1 MNFRNRI
8 RKKINFSFCS
18 RFYICAAVGNLLL
31 CIINLIAVPSVI
43 EFSKLHMA
51 ARKPAMAALILALA
65 IIMGVFITLLGHFS
79 QRHGTPLKNK
89 DIKEHIKRM
98 GMSMLVFMCFSF
110 AWFLVCGLIASAVY
124 LALRQ
129 SFSYA
134 RIKTVIDIMTT
145 VLALLAM
152 PVVLMQMLSF
162 SLGSLPVKNMVKAG
176 FERLSAGY
184 FKMLCVVLIW
194 TFAGALLAQM
204 FSLPGGGSIQGVLEV
219 LAFTALGSI
228 STCVIYETGITVYAG
243 GGRKWFGKT

>member
-8 RKKINFSFCS
+8 RKKINFSFCN

-51 ARKPAMAALILALA
+51 ARKPVMAALILALA
-65 IIMGVFITLLGHFS
+65 ITMGVFITLLGHFS
-79 QRHGTPLKNK
+79 QRHETPLKNK

-98 GMSMLVFMCFSF
+98 GMSMLVFICFYF
-110 AWFLVCGLIASAVY
+110 AWFLVCGLLTSAVY

-134 RIKTVIDIMTT
+134 QIKTVIDIMTT

-152 PVVLMQMLSF
+152 PVVIMQMLSF
-162 SLGSLPVKNMVKAG
+162 SLGNPPVKNMAKAG
-176 FERLSAGY
+176 FERLPAGY
-184 FKMLCVVLIW
+184 SKMLCVVLIW
-194 TFAGALLAQM
+194 TFAGALLAQL
-204 FSLPGGGSIQGVLEV
+204 FSLADGGSVRMVSEV
-219 LAFTALGSI
+219 AAFTVLGSI
-228 STCVIYETGITVYAG
+228 STCVIYKTGITIYVG
-243 GGRKWFGKT
+243 GGRK

>member
-8 RKKINFSFCS
+8 RKKIHFSFCS
-18 RFYICAAVGNLLL
+18 CFYICAAMGNLLL

-65 IIMGVFITLLGHFS
+65 ITMGVFITLLGHFS

-98 GMSMLVFMCFSF
+98 GMSMLVFICFSF
-110 AWFLVCGLIASAVY
+110 AWFLVCGLLASAVY

-134 RIKTVIDIMTT
+134 QIKAVINIMTT

-162 SLGSLPVKNMVKAG
+162 SLGSPPVKNMAKAG

-194 TFAGALLAQM
+194 TFAGALLSWL
-204 FSLPGGGSIQGVLEV
+204 FSLADGSGVRMVSEV
-219 LAFTALGSI
+219 AAFTVLGSI
-228 STCVIYETGITVYAG
+228 STCAIYETGITVYVG
-243 GGRKWFGKT
+243 GGRK

>member
-1 MNFRNRI
+1 M
-8 RKKINFSFCS
+8 
-18 RFYICAAVGNLLL
+18 GNLLL
-31 CIINLIAVPSVI
+31 CIINLIAAPSVI
-43 EFSKLHMA
+43 AFSRLHMA

-65 IIMGVFITLLGHFS
+65 ITMGVFITLLGHFS
-79 QRHGTPLKNK
+79 QRHETPLKNK

-98 GMSMLVFMCFSF
+98 GMSMLVFICFYF

-134 RIKTVIDIMTT
+134 QIKAVINIITT

-162 SLGSLPVKNMVKAG
+162 SLGSPPVKDMVKAG
-176 FERLSAGY
+176 FERLPAGY
-184 FKMLCVVLIW
+184 SKMLCVVLIW
-194 TFAGALLAQM
+194 MLAGALLSQL
-204 FSLPGGGSIQGVLEV
+204 FSLIDGGSIQRMLEV

-228 STCVIYETGITVYAG
+228 STCAIYETGITVYVG
-243 GGRKWFGKT
+243 GGRK